1 MTRQSAG
8 PDSSDMKQ
16 TQSTDHQA
24 FSILPTLPKSPYLSV
39 LRHPYSTFCLF
50 RPFPPSRQRTA
61 LYNQPASL
69 QNKPNSLN
77 TRINATIFATKLYR
91 KNRPD
96 RARKNKPNQSQFTRN
111 TRYAMRHT
119 NRESVE
125 PAKMARKID
134 LFNTQDRRLE
144 TLNPLNHKSLN
155 DFGSVLR
162 PTGTPFAYKS
172 GTKPPG
178 HKETIIQKCRNPSC
192 PRLGSLGLRAFVAK
206 KLKRKEFYHG

>member
-1 MTRQSAG
+1 MAKQSVA
-8 PDSSDMKQ
+8 PDPSDMKQ

-39 LRHPYSTFCLF
+39 LRHPCSTFCLF

-77 TRINATIFATKLYR
+77 TEFNTTLFATKLYR

-111 TRYAMRHT
+111 TPYAMRHT

-125 PAKMARKID
+125 SAKMARKID
-134 LFNTQDRRLE
+134 FFKTQ
-144 TLNPLNHKSLN
+144 N
-155 DFGSVLR
+155 
-162 PTGTPFAYKS
+162 
-172 GTKPPG
+172 
-178 HKETIIQKCRNPSC
+178 
-192 PRLGSLGLRAFVAK
+192 
-206 KLKRKEFYHG
+206 